1 MSSTRDPYLVLG
13 ISRSASADEVKKAYR
28 DMAKKHHPDRNPDDK
43 KAEAK
48 LKEINGAYTLL
59 SDAEKRRRY
68 DAGEI
73 DADGNEKI
81 FSYKPQGGGGFRS
94 SGGRGHGAR
103 NFFTEDDFSS
113 EDIINSLFGGG
124 RKKARASSGFG
135 SGFAGMGMGGE
146 SGDRPE
152 PSSSRDINYNL
163 KLPFVEATLGGKRT
177 VKLSGG
183 KELNLSV
190 PPGTTDG
197 TKLRLKGQG
206 MPGRGHQPA
215 GDAYIVIQVEPDKFF
230 RREGNDLHCEV
241 PVGLNE
247 AVLGASIRVP
257 TLSGLVEVKVPKG
270 SNTGTVLR
278 LKGKGV
284 PLNPPGDQYV
294 RLKIVLPDQPDEGLM
309 SFLKN
314 WAAAS
319 GFNPRKKAGLE

>member
-1 MSSTRDPYLVLG
+1 MSSTRDPYQVLG
-13 ISRSASADEVKKAYR
+13 LSRSATAEEVKKAYR

-43 KAEAK
+43 KAESK

-59 SDAEKRRRY
+59 ADAEKRRRF

-81 FSYKPQGGGGFRS
+81 FSYRPQGGGGAR
-94 SGGRGHGAR
+94 GRTHGAR
-103 NFFTEDDFSS
+103 SFFTEDDFTS
-113 EDIINSLFGGG
+113 EDIISTLFGGG
-124 RKKARASSGFG
+124 RKKGRGAG
-135 SGFAGMGMGGE
+135 GFAGMGMGGD

-152 PSSSRDINYNL
+152 PSNSRDINYTL
-163 KLPFVEATLGGKRT
+163 KLPFVEATLGGKRSI
-177 VKLSGG
+177 KLSGG
-183 KELNLSV
+183 KELTINI
-190 PPGTTDG
+190 PAGTVDN

-215 GDAYIVIQVEPDKFF
+215 GDAYIQIQVEPDKFF
-230 RREGNDLHCEV
+230 KREGNDLHCEV

-247 AVLGASIRVP
+247 AVLGATIRVP

-270 SNTGTVLR
+270 SNTGTTLR

-284 PLNPPGDQYV
+284 PVSPHGDQYV
-294 RLKIVLPDQPDEGLM
+294 RLRIVLPDQPDDSLVN
-309 SFLKN
+309 FLKD

>member
-13 ISRSASADEVKKAYR
+13 VTRSASADEVKKAYR

-43 KAEAK
+43 KAESK
-48 LKEINGAYTLL
+48 LKEINGAYNLL

-81 FSYKPQGGGGFRS
+81 FSYKQPPGGHGTRS
-94 SGGRGHGAR
+94 SAGRGQGAR
-103 NFFTEDDFSS
+103 SFFTEDDFSS
-113 EDIINSLFGGG
+113 EDIINSLFGG
-124 RKKARASSGFG
+124 RKKARTGG
-135 SGFAGMGMGGE
+135 GFAGMGMGGE
-146 SGDRPE
+146 SSDRPE

-183 KELNLSV
+183 KELTLSV

-206 MPGRGHQPA
+206 MPGRGAHAA

-247 AVLGASIRVP
+247 AVLGATIRVP

-284 PLNPPGDQYV
+284 PLSPPGDQYV

-309 SFLKN
+309 SFLKD